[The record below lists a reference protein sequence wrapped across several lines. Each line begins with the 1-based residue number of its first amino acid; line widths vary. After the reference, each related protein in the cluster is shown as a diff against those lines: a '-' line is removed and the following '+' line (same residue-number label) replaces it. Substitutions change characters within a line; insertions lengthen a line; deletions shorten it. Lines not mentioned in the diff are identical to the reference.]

1 MPARH
6 SMSAS
11 RLTARP
17 LRLVLLAVHALVASG
32 LPLPVMS
39 PPAGSAAA
47 RKLAAKDRSQPFP
60 CMDKACGC
68 DSAERCFTNCCCHT
82 PAETL
87 AWAKA
92 RGIDAAVIDALMRRV
107 AVAAP
112 PSQDRGCCAAKSS
125 VHEASCGS
133 AGDDNPDNAI
143 CSDYQS
149 LAADTSTVEGDAGL
163 PDAPRDP
170 SGDAGSTC
178 RVVTLK
184 AMLACGGVLAE
195 WASIGIS
202 LPPPPIVQCDVACPQ
217 IGVIMSWNAGVLV
230 IGGPPD
236 LPPPRA

>member
-1 MPARH
+1 MISP
-6 SMSAS
+6 MVF
-11 RLTARP
+11 RP
-17 LRLVLLAVHALVASG
+17 LLRRGVAWAMLALYALVASG
-32 LPLPVMS
+32 IPLPMGL
-39 PPAGSAAA
+39 PPAGSAAEKKIA
-47 RKLAAKDRSQPFP
+47 GKDRSQPFP

-82 PAETL
+82 PAETI

-92 RGIDAAVIDALMRRV
+92 RGIDAAVIDALMRRL
-107 AVAAP
+107 AVAAAP
-112 PSQDRGCCAAKSS
+112 PQARGCCAAKAS
-125 VHEASCGS
+125 VPEASCCS
-133 AGDDNPDNAI
+133 AGDDNPDETV

-149 LAADTSTVEGDAGL
+149 LAADTSMVEGDVEHPGTS
-163 PDAPRDP
+163 RDP
-170 SGDAGSTC
+170 SGDASSTC

-195 WASIGIS
+195 WASIGMS

-217 IGVIMSWNAGVLV
+217 IGVITSWNADVLL